1 VSIEPPK
8 SGKGTS
14 GPIIILVFV
23 SILLLVV
30 ILIFGMLAFVI
41 DSPGGEDNGPDP
53 ATALTAEDFTI
64 VSSAT
69 GKDTAAIQVDVVVM
83 NTADEPVEDAQIIV
97 QCEDGGYVSA
107 IRNVPPLESEAKTVV
122 QLQLSGTG
130 NPACS
135 DPDIAFS
142 STRGGN

>member
-8 SGKGTS
+8 SGKGPS

-23 SILLLVV
+23 SVLLLAV
-30 ILIFGMLAFVI
+30 ILIFGMLAFVV
-41 DSPGGEDNGPDP
+41 DRPGGDDSGPDP
-53 ATALTAEDFTI
+53 AAALTAEDFTI

-69 GKDTAAIQVDVVVM
+69 GRDTATMQVDVVVM

-107 IRNVPPLESEAKTVV
+107 IRDVPRLESEAKTVME
-122 QLQLSGTG
+122 LQLSGTG
-130 NPACS
+130 NPACD

-142 STRGGN
+142 SRREEN